1 MVDQLVYKFLIERML
16 EEGLLSPQLHNLD
29 IFYAGHAPIF
39 DLCTIVLWERLW
51 DLLSVLSQP
60 IAFRVLLF
68 KLKLLLNDLVGFLFL
83 S

>member
-1 MVDQLVYKFLIERML
+1 MMDQLVYKFLIERML
-16 EEGLLSPQLHNLD
+16 EKGLLSPQLHNLY
-29 IFYAGHAPIF
+29 IFYAGQASIF

-68 KLKLLLNDLVGFLFL
+68 QLKLLLNDLVGFLFL
-83 S
+83 R